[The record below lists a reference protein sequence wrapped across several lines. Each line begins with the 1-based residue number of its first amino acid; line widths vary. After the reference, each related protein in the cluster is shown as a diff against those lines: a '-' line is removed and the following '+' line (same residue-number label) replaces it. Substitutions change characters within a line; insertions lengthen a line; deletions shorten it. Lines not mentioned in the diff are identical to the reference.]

1 MFYFSYGS
9 NMSSRRLFSRVP
21 GAKFVTTAALH
32 GHEMLFH
39 KRGRDGSAKCDAFE
53 TQRDHDVVRGVVF
66 EVSDPDQGVLDR
78 KEGLGK
84 GYEVKT
90 VELITSSGK
99 GMVAFTYYATFIDRS
114 LRPYHWYKHHVL
126 AGAMEYG
133 LPGVYINTIR
143 RIESIVD
150 PDPQRHLHEMAIYA
164 ANLT

>member
-9 NMSSRRLFSRVP
+9 NMSSRRLLSRIP
-21 GAKFVTTAALH
+21 AAKFVTTAALH

-39 KRGRDGSAKCDAFE
+39 KRGMDGSAKCDAFE
-53 TQRDHDVVRGVVF
+53 TQCSHNVVRGVVF
-66 EVSDPDQGVLDR
+66 EFSESDKGILDR

-90 VELITSSGK
+90 VELITSAGK
-99 GMVAFTYYATFIDRS
+99 SIVAFTYYATFIDRA

-133 LPGVYINTIR
+133 LPGAYINTIH
-143 RIESIVD
+143 RIESIGD
-150 PDPQRHLHEMAIYA
+150 PDPQRHLYEMAIYA
-164 ANLT
+164 GSL